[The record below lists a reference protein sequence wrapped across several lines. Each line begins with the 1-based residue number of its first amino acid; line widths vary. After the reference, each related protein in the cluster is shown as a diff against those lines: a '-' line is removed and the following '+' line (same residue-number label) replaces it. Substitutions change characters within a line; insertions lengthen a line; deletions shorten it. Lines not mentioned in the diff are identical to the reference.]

1 MKAFAA
7 LYRELDAT
15 TSSLAKQ
22 AALQRYLHA
31 VAPRDAAWAVYFLA
45 GGKPRQLVATKL
57 LRALAQEAAGLPEWL
72 FDESYEAVGDL
83 AETISL
89 LLPPPTEQHD
99 LGLAVWIED
108 HLLPLRKTPPE
119 ALADTL
125 RMQWRQLAPDER
137 LVYFKLMTG
146 SFRVGVSRLQVTQ
159 ALAAVGN
166 VDPKRVAQRL
176 MGYTHIS
183 GKPSADDYGGLIAPE
198 SDGELDFK
206 TSGQPYPFFLAHP
219 FNVPV
224 EQFDTLLGPPADWI
238 IEWKW
243 DGIRAQIVKRA
254 GTVSLWSRGE
264 ELVTD
269 RFPELAAM
277 GQALPD
283 GTVID
288 GEIVVWRKNE
298 ALPESVG
305 LVQPFAE
312 LQRRIGRKTLG
323 PKLLR
328 EIPVVLLGYD
338 LLEWQGR
345 DLRTMPQQQ
354 RRALLDDL
362 VEQVRHPQLLSSPM
376 LTGESWQDLS
386 KQREAARSMGVEGMM
401 LKQRHAHY
409 GVGRTKDVGTWW
421 KWKIDPL
428 SIDAV
433 LIYAQRGHG
442 RRASLYS
449 DYTFAVWEGPP
460 GQPDRKL
467 VPFAKAYSGLTDVE
481 MGRVDAVIRKT
492 TIESFGPVRSVKPT
506 LVFELGFEGIAK
518 SSRHKS
524 GIAVR
529 FPRMLRWRED
539 KPVEEADTLET
550 LAALLPDA
558 A

>member
-22 AALQRYLHA
+22 AALQRYLQSA
-31 VAPRDAAWAVYFLA
+31 APEDAAWAVYFLA
-45 GGKPRQLVATKL
+45 GGRPRQLVPTKL
-57 LRALAQEAAGLPEWL
+57 LRLLAQESAGLPVWL

-99 LGLAVWIED
+99 LGLAVWIEQ
-108 HLLPLRKTPPE
+108 HLLPLRKTPPDQ
-119 ALADTL
+119 LADTL
-125 RMQWRQLAPDER
+125 RAQWRQLATDER
-137 LVYFKLMTG
+137 LIYFKLMTG

-159 ALAAVGN
+159 ALAMIGTIDA
-166 VDPKRVAQRL
+166 KRVAQRL
-176 MGYTHIS
+176 MGYTHIT
-183 GKPSADDYGGLIAPE
+183 GQPTAADYATLIAPE
-198 SDGELDFK
+198 SDGEQNQV

-219 FNVPV
+219 FNVSLDR
-224 EQFDTLLGPPADWI
+224 FDALLGAPADWL

-243 DGIRAQIVKRA
+243 DGIRAQLVKRA
-254 GTVSLWSRGE
+254 GTVWLWSRGE

-269 RFPELAAM
+269 RFPELATM

-283 GTVID
+283 GTVLD
-288 GEIVVWRKNE
+288 GEVVVWRE
-298 ALPESVG
+298 DQ
-305 LVQPFAE
+305 VQPFAE
-312 LQRRIGRKTLG
+312 LQRRIGRKTIG
-323 PKLLR
+323 AKLLR
-328 EIPVVLLGYD
+328 DIPVVLLAYD
-338 LLEWQGR
+338 LLEWQGGDQR
-345 DLRTMPQQQ
+345 QLPQEE
-354 RRALLDDL
+354 RR
-362 VEQVRHPQLLSSPM
+362 VRMDEVVTTLQHPQLIASPM
-376 LTGESWQDLS
+376 LTGDDWNDLS
-386 KQREAARSMGVEGMM
+386 RQREAARSMGVEGMM

-449 DYTFAVWEGPP
+449 DYTFAVWDGPP
-460 GQPDRKL
+460 EQNDRKL

-518 SSRHKS
+518 STRHKS

-539 KPVEEADTLET
+539 KPVAEADTLGT
-550 LAALLPDA
+550 LAALLPG
-558 A
+558 